1 VSDPAGQS
9 RPTIST
15 HVLDAARGAPAAGV
29 DVVLVRL
36 EDRTVFGPR
45 PTDVD
50 GRIRD
55 LLDGGELRPGLYELT
70 FETGSYGGPGTGPDG
85 GPGSAPGG
93 RPFFVQATLT
103 LDIVDT
109 ARSYHVPLLL
119 SPFAMTTYRGS

>member
-1 VSDPAGQS
+1 VANQPGDA

-45 PTDVD
+45 PTDPD

-55 LLDGGELRPGLYELT
+55 LLGGQELRPGLYELT
-70 FETGSYGGPGTGPDG
+70 FETGSYGGEDG
-85 GPGSAPGG
+85 GGHGDVGDA

-103 LDIVDT
+103 LDIVDVG
-109 ARSYHVPLLL
+109 RSYHVPLLL
-119 SPFAMTTYRGS
+119 SPFAMTTYRGT